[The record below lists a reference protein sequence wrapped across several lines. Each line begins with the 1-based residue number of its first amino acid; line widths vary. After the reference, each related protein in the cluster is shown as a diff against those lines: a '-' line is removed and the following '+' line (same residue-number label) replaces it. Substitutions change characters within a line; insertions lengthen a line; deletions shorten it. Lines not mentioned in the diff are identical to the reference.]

1 MEGISFISLYS
12 LYLSMH
18 IDDSGNHFRVV
29 ILAEYFVEIPRTAKI
44 REKLDDI
51 VEVQNH
57 VAEQVDGI
65 LSVERVDDLLVMLR
79 VPGERADER
88 DDWLYLRELRDEI
101 QSEVNDLGYVIMD
114 IGASDMFYDEADDQL
129 YLVDFSQVKRYEG
142 VYG

>member
-1 MEGISFISLYS
+1 
-12 LYLSMH
+12 MH